1 MEEKGQIEKTTG
13 LPEKAHRFHAAEWR
27 VRARRTWRVAA
38 LFFRRRVWRPTKR
51 LLRAAGEATK
61 RRAKWLVRA
70 SWIFVRREVWRP
82 SRRWIQITY
91 TESKPRLV
99 QGLRDARDQA
109 AAFSRHALAFW
120 RAHRPAFLNDP
131 VAVRV
136 LVLAAGLNLAV
147 WGWLALL
154 YSSLPPFVP
163 LHFDAAGNPDRI
175 VVRREV
181 FTLPA
186 IGLVVF
192 LANTSLGGALYRR
205 LPFASYVLFGGA
217 TLVQSLLL
225 VTVWHLLVNWG

>member
-1 MEEKGQIEKTTG
+1 MAINRKGRTDRYQAAPKPSEYTCHSTG
-13 LPEKAHRFHAAEWR
+13 LADRIKGAI
-27 VRARRTWRVAA
+27 VTLA
-38 LFFRRRVWRPTKR
+38 L
-51 LLRAAGEATK
+51 
-61 RRAKWLVRA
+61 
-70 SWIFVRREVWRP
+70 
-82 SRRWIQITY
+82 
-91 TESKPRLV
+91 
-99 QGLRDARDQA
+99 
-109 AAFSRHALAFW
+109 
-120 RAHRPAFLNDP
+120 
-131 VAVRV
+131 
-136 LVLAAGLNLAV
+136 